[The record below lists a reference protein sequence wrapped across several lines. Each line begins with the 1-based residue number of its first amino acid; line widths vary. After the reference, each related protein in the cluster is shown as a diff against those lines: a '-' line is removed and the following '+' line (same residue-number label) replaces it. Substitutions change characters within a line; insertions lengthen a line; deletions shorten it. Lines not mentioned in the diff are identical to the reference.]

1 MMVCMMM
8 GMMMMKIKIMTMDM
22 IVNEKYEADEEVVVM
37 MNLAAI
43 RKRLRDFPSLSKQ
56 SIGEGFGKS

>member
-1 MMVCMMM
+1 
-8 GMMMMKIKIMTMDM
+8 M

-37 MNLAAI
+37 VNLAAI

>member
-37 MNLAAI
+37 VNLAAI
-43 RKRLRDFPSLSKQ
+43 RKRLRDFPSLCKQ